1 MAVPRPPERG
11 KQAAGALALA
21 LARWEMPSRG
31 LRPFVRGLEPRRGVV
46 RGLSVEVPAGGPFSL
61 WGKVFD
67 AMILVFLCLCVF
79 SCNDLS
85 YAHSSFFR
93 LKRTL
98 EQAQP
103 SMAKRL
109 KVRAASKDSG

>member
-1 MAVPRPPERG
+1 MASRLDRI
-11 KQAAGALALA
+11 LA
-21 LARWEMPSRG
+21 LARQEVVSRG
-31 LRPFVRGLEPRRGVV
+31 PRPFVRGLEPRRGVV
-46 RGLSVEVPAGGPFSL
+46 RGLPVEVPAGEPFSL

-67 AMILVFLCLCVF
+67 AMIIVFLCLCVF

-85 YAHSSFFR
+85 YARFSFFR
-93 LKRTL
+93 LKRSL

-109 KVRAASKDSG
+109 KVGAASKDSG

>member
-1 MAVPRPPERG
+1 V
-11 KQAAGALALA
+11 
-21 LARWEMPSRG
+21 LARWEMLNQG
-31 LRPFVRGLEPRRGVV
+31 LRPFVRGLEPRRGAV
-46 RGLSVEVPAGGPFSL
+46 RGLPVEAPASGPFSL

-67 AMILVFLCLCVF
+67 AMILIFLCLCVF
-79 SCNDLS
+79 SCNDLFD
-85 YAHSSFFR
+85 ARSSLFR

-109 KVRAASKDSG
+109 KVGAASKDSG